1 MNFTFNLQTQ
11 KRSNLF
17 MKRSIA
23 ILLGFLGIAS
33 TASSQYYFQDI
44 VNTQRTVATM
54 AVLKQQKVTAQ
65 MVQTF
70 DPGMQPDK
78 DFRCV
83 RLVSPTGHQLRS
95 VTNSSAT
102 GYEVLVSTFSS
113 KGMLTKTVDST
124 NASITITQYRYD
136 EGGKLVLVSSSS
148 QATSSKLKFEETRSY
163 VYDTAGRLQRMVRR
177 KSATNDSLVVAFKTD
192 SAGHVIE
199 EQPALGKRT
208 YFNYDANGQLTDI
221 YSYNAVRKRMLPDYM
236 FEYEG
241 GLLKKMTSV
250 NVASGEYTIWEY
262 SYQASGLPDRESC
275 YGKGKE
281 LLGMVKYN
289 YTFNQ

>member
-1 MNFTFNLQTQ
+1 
-11 KRSNLF
+11 
-17 MKRSIA
+17 MKRTLA
-23 ILLGFLGIAS
+23 ILTGLLGIAF
-33 TASSQYYFQDI
+33 TVRSQYYYQDI
-44 VNTQRTVATM
+44 VNTQRTIATM
-54 AVLKQQKVTAQ
+54 AVLKQQQVAAQ

-70 DPGMQPDK
+70 DPGMQPDR
-78 DFRCV
+78 DFKCI
-83 RLVSPTGHQLRS
+83 RLVSPTGHQLRA

-113 KGMLTKTVDST
+113 KGLLTKTVDST
-124 NASITITQYRYD
+124 AASVTITQYRYD
-136 EGGKLVLVSSSS
+136 EGGRLLLVSSSS
-148 QATSSKLKFEETRSY
+148 QATNSKLKFEETRSY

-177 KSATNDSLVVAFKTD
+177 KSATNDSLVVAFRTD

-199 EQPALGKRT
+199 EQPAMGKRT
-208 YFNYDANGQLTDI
+208 YYNYDANGQLTDI

-241 GLLKKMTSV
+241 RLLKKMTAV
-250 NVASGEYTIWEY
+250 NVASSAYTIWEY
-262 SYQASGLPDRESC
+262 SYLPSGLPDRESC

-289 YTFNQ
+289 YDFNK

>member
-1 MNFTFNLQTQ
+1 
-11 KRSNLF
+11 
-17 MKRSIA
+17 MKRTLA
-23 ILLGFLGIAS
+23 ILTGLLGIAF
-33 TASSQYYFQDI
+33 TARSQYYYQDI
-44 VNTQRTVATM
+44 VNTQRTIATM
-54 AVLKQQKVTAQ
+54 AVLKEQQVAAQ

-70 DPGMQPDK
+70 DPGMQPDR
-78 DFRCV
+78 DFKCI
-83 RLVSPTGHQLRS
+83 RLVSPTGHQLRA

-113 KGMLTKTVDST
+113 KGLLTKTVDST
-124 NASITITQYRYD
+124 AASVTITQYRYD
-136 EGGKLVLVSSSS
+136 EGGRLLLVSSSS
-148 QATSSKLKFEETRSY
+148 QATNSKLKFEETRSY

-177 KSATNDSLVVAFKTD
+177 KSATNDSLVVAFRTD

-199 EQPALGKRT
+199 EQPAMGKRT
-208 YFNYDANGQLTDI
+208 YYNYDANGQLTDI

-241 GLLKKMTSV
+241 RLLKKMTAV
-250 NVASGEYTIWEY
+250 NVASSAYTIWEY
-262 SYQASGLPDRESC
+262 SYLPSGLPDRESC

-289 YTFNQ
+289 YDFNK